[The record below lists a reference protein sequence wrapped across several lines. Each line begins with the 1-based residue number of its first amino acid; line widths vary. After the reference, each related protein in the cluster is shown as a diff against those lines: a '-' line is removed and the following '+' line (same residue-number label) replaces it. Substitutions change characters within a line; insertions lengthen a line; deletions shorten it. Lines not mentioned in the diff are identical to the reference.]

1 MKQRRLKL
9 AFGTL
14 SVAVCIIVGIWL
26 HQAKQRSQME
36 RKADEL
42 IVAKTDELLLRLV
55 RADETLQA
63 RFGPFQSMER
73 RPFYADPWFTRMQV
87 FDINCIDFARLARF
101 ARGEVR
107 ITVNIGYAAN
117 PELGRRSVRI
127 DTWRLF
133 QALDGA
139 THTPIVCLNV
149 RPILGEPDAS
159 SQSNPPRFE

>member
-1 MKQRRLKL
+1 MKQSRLKL
-9 AFGTL
+9 ALGVL
-14 SVAVCIIVGIWL
+14 GIAVCLIVGIWIY
-26 HQAKQRSQME
+26 QTMQRSQME

-42 IVAKTDELLLRLV
+42 IVTKTDELLLRLL

-63 RFGPFQSMER
+63 RFGPFQSIER
-73 RPFYADPWFTRMQV
+73 KPFYADPWFTRMQV

-117 PELGRRSVRI
+117 PELGQHSVRI

-139 THTPIVCLNV
+139 THKPVVCLDV
-149 RPILGEPDAS
+149 RPILGEPDAPA
-159 SQSNPPRFE
+159 QSNPPRVE